1 MTSVAIFG
9 GSFNPPHVA
18 HVLAVAYVLSTTEV
32 DRVLVV
38 PSHKHPF
45 GKPLA
50 PFEDRVRMCEL
61 ALEPLPRADVSR
73 IEASL
78 DGLTLHTLEAL
89 KRAHPEWQL
98 RLVMGADLLLE
109 SDKWFRFD
117 DVRKLA
123 PPIVLGRAGVAVA
136 GAPAPILPEISS
148 TRVRELVAAHA
159 WDDLAPLVPRRVL
172 DHIRAR
178 RLYG

>member
-1 MTSVAIFG
+1 VTTVAIFG

-18 HVLAVAYVLSTTEV
+18 HVLAVAYVLSTSDV

-50 PFEDRVRMCEL
+50 PFDDRVRMCEL
-61 ALEPLPRADVSR
+61 ALEPMPRASVSR
-73 IEASL
+73 IEAGL

-89 KRAHPEWQL
+89 RRENPEVDL

-123 PPIVLGRAGVAVA
+123 PPIVLGRAGVTAK
-136 GAPAPILPEISS
+136 GAPPALLPEISS
-148 TRVRELVAAHA
+148 TRVRELVAARA
-159 WDDLAPLVPRRVL
+159 WDELAPLVPRSVL
-172 DHIRAR
+172 EHVRSR
-178 RLYG
+178 GLYA